1 MPSQNLSQR
10 LHRFISSKAR
20 VCSVDSLE
28 ITKCGH
34 LLLLPSP
41 RRGAVSPGT
50 ASCRW
55 QSSTPLAQCTAVSP
69 GVNFLGNDQMLLW
82 CLLSSHLLASRA
94 PTCVFALKTQPQL
107 NSAVTALGTTDVKSF
122 PFLLLLPLAA
132 FSSLQI
138 FYNTIA

>member
-1 MPSQNLSQR
+1 MDICSCCHLPGEGQFLQA
-10 LHRFISSKAR
+10 LHPA
-20 VCSVDSLE
+20 
-28 ITKCGH
+28 GG
-34 LLLLPSP
+34 
-41 RRGAVSPGT
+41 RG
-50 ASCRW
+50 
-55 QSSTPLAQCTAVSP
+55 STPLAQCTAVSP

-132 FSSLQI
+132 FSSLQL
-138 FYNTIA
+138 FYNTIASKCSFAQPKCLGVFVRFALDV